1 MVFHAMSFAKQ
12 SKQQIFYLNLLDAG
26 NKNMKKLLQY
36 LKPYSGRMIVG
47 FVIKLI
53 GTIVELFLPWI
64 LSHMI
69 DNVIPRRQVN
79 LLVLWGLLMLVCS
92 FIAVSFNIMAN
103 RMASRVARNTTEQI
117 RNDLFS
123 KIMYLSN
130 KQVDSITIPSLISRI
145 TTDTYNV
152 HQMLGMMQRLG
163 VRAPIMLI
171 GGIII
176 TFTLDVK
183 LTFVMLSVMPVI
195 LVLVIFVSRIGI
207 PMYSILQ
214 RKIDQLVRVV
224 REDADGIRVIK
235 ALSKESYEKE
245 KFAKIN
251 QEAAE
256 QEKKASMIMS
266 ALNPGMNLCL
276 NLGTVFVIVAGAY
289 QVNHGELQAG
299 VIIAFLT
306 YVTLIL
312 NALLFASKMFMIYS
326 KASASAKR
334 IVDIMDLPEELQV
347 EQMEKKESQYHI
359 EFDHVTFSYHNKKN
373 MQEQVLNDIH
383 FFLKKGETLGI
394 IGATGSGK
402 STIVQLLMRFY
413 DVQKGAIRIDGRDIR
428 SIETEKLRKKFGV
441 VFQNDFIS
449 ADSIYENIRFGR
461 EIYED
466 EIMEAATIAKANE
479 FILRKSE
486 GFETVIA
493 AKGADLSGGQ
503 KQRLLISRAVA
514 AKPEILILDDSSS
527 ALDYKTDAALRKELR
542 EQFQETTVILI
553 AQRVSSVMQANHICV
568 LDEGNMIGYG
578 THKELIKTCSVYQE
592 ISQLQLGEERR

>member
-195 LVLVIFVSRIGI
+195 LVLVIFVSKIGI

-256 QEKKASMIMS
+256 QEKKANMIMS

-373 MQEQVLNDIH
+373 MQEQTLNDIH

-479 FILRKSE
+479 FILGKSE